1 MKTCIQFSALALL
14 VMVILSRPCFG
25 QVIVPEKGG
34 ESVRLEKQLFGLGFA
49 AGPSTGLGVSLR
61 HHLPSQFSYGIIG
74 GIIKVDRDLSYDVG
88 LEMQW
93 DLSRDESARFFAV
106 GGTSYFYSGTSDDN
120 ELKAPLRF
128 GFGIGGEFNY
138 LGVLNVSLEGLFTFF
153 SDGTILPLPQ
163 VSAHYYFF

>member
-1 MKTCIQFSALALL
+1 MKTCIQFLALVLL

-49 AGPSTGLGVSLR
+49 AGPTTGLGVSFR
-61 HHLPSQFSYGIIG
+61 HHLPSQISYGIIG

-88 LEMQW
+88 FEMQW

-120 ELKAPLRF
+120 ELKGPLRF